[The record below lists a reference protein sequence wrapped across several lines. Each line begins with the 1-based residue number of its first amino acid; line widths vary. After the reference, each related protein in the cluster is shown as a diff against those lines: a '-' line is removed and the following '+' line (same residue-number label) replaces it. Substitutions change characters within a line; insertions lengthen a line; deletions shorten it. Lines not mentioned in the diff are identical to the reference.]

1 MDLNSML
8 NQFMCDGNI
17 DEDAVNRMMNGFS
30 GGGFGSI
37 GLIILFIIL
46 LCCCCSGGYG
56 QGLGSPFGNLF
67 GFGGRNQG
75 PYPQPYPNY
84 GYNNENCYTECCC
97 KCEPCNKFNPC
108 DDSGC
113 DCCCSRKKRKKC
125 RKAWRKYKKYRCECQ
140 CDCEP
145 EFDCCDSC
153 CECCNDCLN
162 QEQPQYLPPPYNPY
176 GCGIGGF
183 GGIWCIIIILII
195 FCCCSGGGFG
205 SFLGDGLFRRGK
217 ECCN

>member
-17 DEDAVNRMMNGFS
+17 DQDAVNRMMNNFS

-56 QGLGSPFGNLF
+56 QGLPFGNLF
-67 GFGGRNQG
+67 GGRPCNPG
-75 PYPQPYPNY
+75 VYPPYYPNY
-84 GYNNENCYTECCC
+84 GHEGGNCYKECCC
-97 KCEPCNKFNPC
+97 KCEPYREYDPC

-125 RKAWRKYKKYRCECQ
+125 RKAWRKYKKYRCECA
-140 CDCEP
+140 CEP
-145 EFDCCDSC
+145 EQDCCDSC
-153 CECCNDCLN
+153 CEQCCNECLN
-162 QEQPQYLPPPYNPY
+162 YEEPQDMPPQYNPY
-176 GCGIGGF
+176 GCGLGNL
-183 GGIWCIIIILII
+183 GGIWCIIIIII
-195 FCCCSGGGFG
+195 LFCCCGGGLG
-205 SFLGDGLFRRGK
+205 SFLGNDMFRK
-217 ECCN
+217 NDDCCKVNLK